1 MIQSKRTLLMLC
13 LWGALLIGLIGIAQ
27 ESPTEAPA
35 GFDTPTLV
43 QHPGSESTSNGIAEP
58 PGDTFALDP
67 QRFEQT
73 HDAKDGLGPVFNARA
88 CVDCH
93 QNPVSGGP
101 TQFTEVR
108 VGHKDANGNFVNPTI
123 PINDGA
129 DSITGR
135 ALVNDRATCPQAQE
149 HVPDS
154 ENIRTLRAALNTL
167 GDGFVEAVDDR
178 TLLAIA
184 ESQPRRSFG
193 LIRGEAIQ
201 VPILEAPGHTRV
213 GRFGWKDQ
221 HGSLLS
227 FVGDAYEM
235 EMGITNRLRPK
246 DATTVCKTT
255 SDPEDTPD
263 NLGLADIDHFA
274 QFIRGTK
281 VPPRDEALAATPEA
295 HAGQELFQ
303 RIGCNTCHV
312 ETMVT
317 AAPGTVIN
325 GGTFTVPEAL
335 GNKVIHPFGDFLL
348 HDVRTGDGIVQVGPQ
363 DTADKLRTFPLWGLR
378 MRPRHMHD
386 LASLT
391 LEDAI
396 RRHRGEALLPSARFR
411 ALTREEKE
419 QLITFL
425 NSL

>member
-1 MIQSKRTLLMLC
+1 MPRKARLLVLG
-13 LWGALLIGLIGIAQ
+13 LWGALLMGLIGIAQ
-27 ESPTEAPA
+27 QPPTEAPA
-35 GFDTPTLV
+35 GFDTPTLS
-43 QHPGSESTSNGIAEP
+43 QNSGSESISNGIAEP
-58 PGDTFALDP
+58 SGDTFALDQ
-67 QRFEQT
+67 QRFEDT
-73 HDAKDGLGPVFNARA
+73 HDVKGGLGPVFNARA

-93 QNPVSGGP
+93 QNPVTGGP
-101 TQFTEVR
+101 SQFTEIR

-135 ALVNDRATCPQAQE
+135 ALVNDRAICPQAQE
-149 HVPDS
+149 QAPDS

-167 GDGFVEAVDDR
+167 GDGFVEAVDDN

-184 ESQPRRSFG
+184 ANQPRLSDG

-201 VPILEAPGHTRV
+201 VPILEAPGHKRI

-274 QFIRGTK
+274 QFVRGTK
-281 VPPRDEALAATPEA
+281 VPPRDEALAATPDA
-295 HAGQELFQ
+295 QAGHTLFQ
-303 RIGCNTCHV
+303 RIGCSSCHV

-317 AAPGTVIN
+317 APPGTLIN

-335 GNKVIHPFGDFLL
+335 GNKVIHPFSDFLL
-348 HDVRTGDGIVQVGPQ
+348 HDVGTGDGIVQVGPQ

-396 RRHRGEALLPSARFR
+396 RRHRREALLPALRFR
-411 ALTREEKE
+411 TLTLQEKE